1 MSAQM
6 PIEKYNWESLNRH
19 GITAEMID
27 EVLQGSIVS
36 YFPIDDA
43 DDTCEMIVGY
53 TFTERLL
60 EIGLRYL
67 SADSIY
73 VFHAQ
78 TVSPQ
83 YRAMF
88 KEDWDN
94 G

>member
-1 MSAQM
+1 MK
-6 PIEKYNWESLNRH
+6 IVGYNWDSLNRH

-36 YFPIDDA
+36 YFSVDDA
-43 DDTCEMIVGY
+43 DDTCEMLVGY

-67 SADSIY
+67 SADSVF

-78 TVSPQ
+78 VVSPQ
-83 YRAMF
+83 YRKLF
-88 KEDWDN
+88 EEDWDN